1 MILKL
6 IRLSSLT
13 IQKIKYV
20 QQTMKEAR
28 DNNPLCGARTRSNSP
43 CAKYPIKGKRRCR
56 LHGGLS
62 TGPKTAEGRAR
73 IAAAQ
78 FKHGRYVNWR
88 ARRAKEKLYYQKI
101 RLVMAQAKE
110 AGLIEH

>member
-43 CAKYPIKGKRRCR
+43 CAKYPIAGERRCR

-88 ARRAKEKLYYQKI
+88 ARRAKEKFYYKKI
-101 RLVMAQAKE
+101 RMLMAQARE
-110 AGLIEH
+110 AGLIED

>member
-20 QQTMKEAR
+20 QQTMKEAL
-28 DNNPLCGARTRSNSP
+28 NNNSRCGARTRSNSP
-43 CAKYPIKGKRRCR
+43 CAKYPIKGKHRCR

-62 TGPKTAEGRAR
+62 TGPRTVEGRAR
-73 IAAAQ
+73 ISAAQ
-78 FKHGRYVNWR
+78 LKHGRYVNWR
-88 ARRAKEKLYYQKI
+88 ARREKEKFYFMQI
-101 RLVMAQAKE
+101 RMLMAQAKE
-110 AGLIEH
+110 AGLIEE

>member
-1 MILKL
+1 MKL

-13 IQKIKYV
+13 IQKIKYG
-20 QQTMKEAR
+20 QQCMKEAR
-28 DNNPLCGARTRSNSP
+28 DNNLLCGARTRSNSP

-62 TGPKTAEGRAR
+62 TGPRTAEGRAR

-78 FKHGRYVNWR
+78 FRHGRYVNWR
-88 ARRAKEKLYYQKI
+88 ARREKEKAYFRQI
-101 RLVMAQAKE
+101 RMVMRQARK
-110 AGLIEH
+110 AGLIED